1 MAMNEQTAST
11 PVHHGARVLPAVTVE
26 GYNAELRDR
35 DGYLG
40 DRANDRAFR
49 DIIEELRSRIR
60 EVDEDPLGD
69 AGPDLGK
76 KKLDKAL
83 EKGSLEAKGVIQ
95 AAIEAFSQEFANVI
109 RRFLEL
115 EAWRGT
121 EHIVVGGGLSW
132 SRVGELVTART
143 AVALK
148 TAGINVG
155 FSRIRHPSD
164 EAGLVGA
171 VQLTPAWTLEGFDG
185 ILAVDIGGT
194 KMRAGIVR
202 LNLDKEPA
210 FGAACVWKNEVWR
223 HADERPTRDE
233 AVGGLTDML
242 RDLVRKAAKHE
253 LRLAPF
259 IGIGCP
265 GMIREDGCIDR
276 GGQNL
281 PGNWETDSFNLPRR
295 ILDALPSIGGRAA
308 AIVMHNDAVVQGLSE
323 VPFMQDVARWGIFT
337 IGTGLGNAVFANRS
351 TEAKG

>member
-1 MAMNEQTAST
+1 MNEQTASPT
-11 PVHHGARVLPAVTVE
+11 LAQHGALVLPAVTVE
-26 GYNAELRDR
+26 GYNAEIR
-35 DGYLG
+35 DGRDSFVG

-49 DIIEELRSRIR
+49 DIIEDLRSRLR

-95 AAIEAFSQEFANVI
+95 AAIEAFSEEFAAVI

-115 EAWRGT
+115 DAWRGT
-121 EHIVVGGGLSW
+121 ERIVVGGGMSW
-132 SRVGELVTART
+132 SRVGELVVART

-148 TAGINVG
+148 TAGINIG

-194 KMRAGIVR
+194 KMRTGVIR
-202 LNLDKEPA
+202 LNLDEEPDFA
-210 FGAACVWKNEVWR
+210 AACVWKYEVWR
-223 HADERPTRDE
+223 HADESPSRDE
-233 AVGGLTDML
+233 TVARLTDML
-242 RDLVRKAAKHE
+242 RNLVRKAEKQK
-253 LRLAPF
+253 LKLAPF

-265 GMIREDGCIDR
+265 GMIREDGCIER
-276 GGQNL
+276 GAQNL
-281 PGNWETDSFNLPRR
+281 PGNWETDGFNLPQR
-295 ILDALPSIGGRAA
+295 IRDALPSVGGHAVTV
-308 AIVMHNDAVVQGLSE
+308 VMHNDAVVQGLSE
-323 VPFMQDVARWGIFT
+323 VPFLREVGRWGIMT
-337 IGTGLGNAVFANRS
+337 IGTGLGNAVFTNRP
-351 TEAKG
+351 AKG